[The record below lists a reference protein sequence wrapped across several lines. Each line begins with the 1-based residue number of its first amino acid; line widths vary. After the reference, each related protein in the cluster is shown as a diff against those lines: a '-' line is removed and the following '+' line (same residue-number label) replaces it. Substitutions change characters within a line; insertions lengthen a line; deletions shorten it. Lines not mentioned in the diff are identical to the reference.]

1 MLRKLITFA
10 ILALTAAFAPSAQVA
25 RSQFTGTYFERKTLT
40 KAVVRP
46 SAPTRTIAEEVEVL
60 VSKSLK
66 KAEMRLEVFFFLCI
80 QNIIFTFRQL
90 LKILPATL
98 TPMQKMPRTK
108 CLRVALTK
116 LKICLWRLPKKS
128 K

>member
-66 KAEMRLEVFFFLCI
+66 KAEMRLEATAKDLTRDI
-80 QNIIFTFRQL
+80 DANAKNAKDEMLASRL
-90 LKILPATL
+90 DKIEDMLMEIA
-98 TPMQKMPRTK
+98 K
-108 CLRVALTK
+108 
-116 LKICLWRLPKKS
+116 KI
-128 K
+128 

>member
-25 RSQFTGTYFERKTLT
+25 RSQFT
-40 KAVVRP
+40 VRP

>member
-25 RSQFTGTYFERKTLT
+25 RSQFT
-40 KAVVRP
+40 VRP

-66 KAEMRLEVFFFLCI
+66 KAEMRLEATAKDLTRDI
-80 QNIIFTFRQL
+80 DANAKNAKDEMLASRL
-90 LKILPATL
+90 DKIEDMLMEIA
-98 TPMQKMPRTK
+98 K
-108 CLRVALTK
+108 
-116 LKICLWRLPKKS
+116 KI
-128 K
+128 